1 MGQKCESE
9 QFALYLRF
17 IPVGVIPPDPL
28 ASQFPSKRTHIESQI
43 EKLLACHASQD
54 LQLEIP
60 RCF

>member
-1 MGQKCESE
+1 
-9 QFALYLRF
+9 LRF